1 MARLYF
7 SIIRL
12 LLQFLFSASSRE
24 WEYLWI
30 FTNLFCRLSFS
41 RGYQLIIR
49 HIGIQRDPSFD
60 LDVITMQSTLS
71 ARSVATLAVLIPL
84 SGSIM
89 ETTLSILFSLP
100 RGSWQ
105 RHTAF
110 ATPSLYNNG
119 YLLAL
124 NQMR

>member
-1 MARLYF
+1 MQVWRLGRYNDA
-7 SIIRL
+7 I
-12 LLQFLFSASSRE
+12 
-24 WEYLWI
+24 
-30 FTNLFCRLSFS
+30 NP
-41 RGYQLIIR
+41 
-49 HIGIQRDPSFD
+49 IQ
-60 LDVITMQSTLS
+60 
-71 ARSVATLAVLIPL
+71 ATLAVPIPL

-100 RGSWQ
+100 RGSW
-105 RHTAF
+105 HTAF

>member
-1 MARLYF
+1 MATYNDA
-7 SIIRL
+7 INPIR
-12 LLQFLFSASSRE
+12 
-24 WEYLWI
+24 
-30 FTNLFCRLSFS
+30 
-41 RGYQLIIR
+41 
-49 HIGIQRDPSFD
+49 
-60 LDVITMQSTLS
+60 
-71 ARSVATLAVLIPL
+71 ATLAVPIPL

-100 RGSWQ
+100 RGSWP

-124 NQMR
+124 NQMRWHRASHRPIYMIIVIIIPEPTTSDSWRDDQVGDTIIGDPWNRNRI

>member
-1 MARLYF
+1 MDFYQSLL
-7 SIIRL
+7 SIK
-12 LLQFLFSASSRE
+12 FLEGISIDYSSYR
-24 WEYLWI
+24 
-30 FTNLFCRLSFS
+30 
-41 RGYQLIIR
+41 
-49 HIGIQRDPSFD
+49 GIQRDPSFD